1 MNEQLA
7 TRDYIVR
14 VSNTRPENLAAL
26 VCKIENEVYAS
37 LEIAS
42 NLGVLC
48 EEEFSFIPDAVHQ
61 QRKRDAESLR
71 NLSQLYA
78 QAHIGL
84 AQIHKMTGNDP
95 ESVLKF
101 TNKVMKAKEKDPQ
114 QMLMALTGLTYALY
128 PCKDIYSIDQVS
140 LGSAYGALG
149 ILRTVTADNYKN
161 FDYREQAL
169 QHVLKV
175 PVIGQLFTDYRDIF
189 DGDLALRTDSHDWNI
204 CQNYP
209 EYYKVEAY

>member
-1 MNEQLA
+1 MNEKLA
-7 TRDYIVR
+7 VSDYIFR
-14 VSNTRPENLAAL
+14 VSNTRPESLEAL
-26 VCKIENEVYAS
+26 VCKIENEVHAS

-42 NLGVLC
+42 ILGVLC
-48 EEEFSFIPDAVHQ
+48 EEEFSYIPNVFHQ

-71 NLSQLYA
+71 NLSQLYG

-84 AQIHKMTGNDP
+84 GQIHHLSGSDP
-95 ESVLKF
+95 DSIRKF
-101 TNKVMKAKEKDPQ
+101 TNKVMNAKAKDPQ
-114 QMLMALTGLTYALY
+114 HMLMALTGLTYALY
-128 PCKDIYSIDQVS
+128 PCKDIYKIDQVS
-140 LGSAYGALG
+140 LGSAFGALG
-149 ILRTVTADNYKN
+149 ILRTVPSDTYRN

-175 PVIGQLFTDYRDIF
+175 PVVSQLFNDYRDFF
-189 DGDLALRTDSHDWNI
+189 DGDLAIRTDCQNWNI